1 MYKKAKWELYRNSDL
16 FILPSHSEGFAMVVL
31 DALGNGIPVIAS
43 KGTDWAGL
51 EREKCG
57 WWVENDVETLSRLLD
72 NVFRMDSNTLADMG
86 TRGRTWMQ
94 RDFTWNAMVWQITA
108 LNVWLMRLADRPS
121 CVHLG

>member
-1 MYKKAKWELYRNSDL
+1 
-16 FILPSHSEGFAMVVL
+16 MVVL